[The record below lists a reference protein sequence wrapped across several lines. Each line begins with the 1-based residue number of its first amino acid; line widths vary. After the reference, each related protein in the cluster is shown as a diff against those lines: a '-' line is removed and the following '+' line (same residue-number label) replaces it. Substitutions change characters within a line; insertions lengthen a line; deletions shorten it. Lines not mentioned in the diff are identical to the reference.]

1 MHFISLNILNYLP
14 MKTESQNFS
23 LKFTRKKLVFQ
34 KDALWFSHFVIPL
47 NTPRGAETPP
57 WEALASG
64 LGECEEGT
72 PMGKLK
78 NSQGNAHWMLTK
90 FT

>member
-1 MHFISLNILNYLP
+1 

-23 LKFTRKKLVFQ
+23 LKFTRKKSVFQ
-34 KDALWFSHFVIPL
+34 KDALWFFHFVTLL
-47 NTPRGAETPP
+47 NTPRSVETST

-64 LGECEEGT
+64 LGEWEEGT
-72 PMGKLK
+72 LRVELK
-78 NSQGNAHWMLTK
+78 NSQGNAHWILTQ

>member
-34 KDALWFSHFVIPL
+34 KDALWLFHFVIPL
-47 NTPRGAETPP
+47 NTPRSVETST
-57 WEALASG
+57 WEAPASG

-72 PMGKLK
+72 LRGELK
-78 NSQGNAHWMLTK
+78 NSQGNAHWILTQ